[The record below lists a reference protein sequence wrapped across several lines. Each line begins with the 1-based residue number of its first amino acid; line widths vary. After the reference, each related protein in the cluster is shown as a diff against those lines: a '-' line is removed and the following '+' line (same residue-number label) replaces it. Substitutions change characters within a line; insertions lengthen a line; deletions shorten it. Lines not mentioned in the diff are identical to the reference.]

1 MILILFNI
9 YKKSGRTTM
18 NVIKKQ
24 SLVDQIYDQIRNDI
38 ISLVYP
44 FGDKLVASEL
54 QEKYQVS
61 STPVREALNRL
72 QQEGLVEY
80 ENNIGARIISIE
92 PKDVW
97 EIQELAIT
105 LHKAAIKLA
114 MRKSDHS
121 LIADELREHLNDYKR
136 ARTPKERT
144 KSVHLFIGVF
154 YKYCLNH
161 RLDMNMG
168 IIKGQQLILRNI
180 YNCSAPDIPACV
192 SYYEKM
198 IEETLKGNTEEV
210 IRLLQ
215 EDSDSAIPVILKAV
229 EEKSYM
235 KV

>member
-1 MILILFNI
+1 MA
-9 YKKSGRTTM
+9 
-18 NVIKKQ
+18 VIKKQ

-38 ISLVYP
+38 INLVYP
-44 FGDKLVASEL
+44 FGGKLVASEL

-80 ENNIGARIISIE
+80 ENNIGARIISIA

-114 MRKSDHS
+114 MRESDHKI
-121 LIADELREHLNDYKR
+121 IASELKGHLEEYKK
-136 ARTPKERT
+136 AKTPRERT
-144 KSVHLFIGVF
+144 RSVHLFIGVF
-154 YKYCLNH
+154 YKYCHNH

-180 YNCSAPDIPACV
+180 YNCSSPDIPACTHL
-192 SYYEKM
+192 YERM
-198 IEETLKGNTEEV
+198 IEETLRGNTPQV
-210 IRLLQ
+210 ISLLE
-215 EDSDSAIPVILKAV
+215 EDSEKAMPIILKAV
-229 EEKSYM
+229 ENKSYT
-235 KV
+235 KI

>member
-1 MILILFNI
+1 M
-9 YKKSGRTTM
+9 T
-18 NVIKKQ
+18 VIKKQ

-38 ISLVYP
+38 INLVYP
-44 FGDKLVASEL
+44 FGSKLVASEL

-80 ENNIGARIISIE
+80 ENNIGAKIISIE

-114 MRKSDHS
+114 MEKSDHK
-121 LIADELREHLNDYKR
+121 LIAKELRVHLEEYKR
-136 ARTPKERT
+136 AKTPKERSR
-144 KSVHLFIGVF
+144 SVHHFIGVF
-154 YKYCLNH
+154 YKYCCNH

-168 IIKGQQLILRNI
+168 IIEGQQLILRNI
-180 YNCSAPDIPACV
+180 YNCTNPDIPACIG
-192 SYYEKM
+192 YYEKM
-198 IEETLKGNTEEV
+198 IEETLKGNTQEV
-210 IRLLQ
+210 IRLLE
-215 EDSDSAIPVILKAV
+215 EDSEHAMPVILKAV
-229 EEKSYM
+229 EEKSYI